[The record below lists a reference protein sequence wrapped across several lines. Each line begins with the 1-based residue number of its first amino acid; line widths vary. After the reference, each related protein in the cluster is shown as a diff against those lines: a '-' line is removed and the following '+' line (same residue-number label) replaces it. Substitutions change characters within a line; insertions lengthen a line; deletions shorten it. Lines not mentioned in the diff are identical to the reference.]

1 MRVNQNNI
9 AMILATWFYSGKSP
23 KAPGTAGSFFSLLL
37 AYPLV
42 FGGATAIFL
51 GAIVVFLIGWWA
63 TAVALKSAPKH
74 DPGYI
79 VIDETVGQVLA
90 FLFVAPLVVQM
101 PWLLLVGFGLFRFF
115 DIVKVWPAS
124 FFDKRVPNAF
134 GVMMDD
140 VVAGLYAALALYL
153 ITVIF

>member
-1 MRVNQNNI
+1 MLDRNRL
-9 AMILATWFYSGKSP
+9 ALLLATWFYSGKSP
-23 KAPGTAGSFFSLLL
+23 KAPGTVGSFCSLLL

-42 FGGATAIFL
+42 WGGSI
-51 GAIVVFLIGWWA
+51 GVVFGTLSVFFIGWWA

-79 VIDETVGQVLA
+79 VIDETAGQVLT

-101 PWLLLVGFGLFRFF
+101 PLLLFVGFGLFRFF

-140 VVAGLYAALALYL
+140 VVAGLYAAVALYL